1 MIGPVT
7 AALVIVTVTGYSVH
21 RIRGWFLGQK
31 FLIFGWRF
39 LTGHPLHGHHVTD
52 AGWLRH
58 GQRAL
63 TPTGHATRWQHLPRW
78 KRTVHRTG
86 GTLGFLVVVVAF
98 LVNAQV
104 TVLVV
109 VCLLFVSA
117 GFLAFLAWRRLQ
129 GRGMRRSV
137 LFPLHLAAH
146 QVAGIPRATRAE
158 SWIKPELDA
167 GGGILGVT
175 LCLPAGWPSDARD
188 EQRLAAI
195 VGAKAAI
202 ESPKVTWRK
211 DGPVPLLVLRHSPPP
226 PGHVRMADLLD
237 EMRKCKEHELLA
249 GVGKGEEL
257 VTASLDTD
265 SPHVAIAAGTGGTK
279 SNIGGWL
286 LLQVLLRGGIGL
298 VLDAKRRLSYPW
310 ILKDMDRN
318 LVQLPNVAY
327 AWTTE
332 QLHDGMCWLSE
343 ELDRRGDVAF
353 AGMDTTGRVH
363 ANVGARQFTL
373 AEELNLAVPR
383 LKQYWGKNKGPDDP
397 AKSPALTGLGEDA
410 FAGRQ
415 VRKHLVLIG
424 QALTAEVTGSKDS
437 SVRSQCGIKL
447 LTRYEAPTWKMMCGD
462 TPMPPSPT
470 QVGRFQL
477 VTSGGVREVQTPQLD
492 PVMARAL
499 VLAGNIGRL
508 PSTVP
513 RSLVTG
519 IPGLDSGPSPAD
531 VTVTPPLPVTAGPR
545 VMVTLKQAVERGY
558 VGPGTTWAGLKMAM
572 WRDRQRPEGERM
584 SPLPVARDGN
594 ADLFLADEIAA
605 FDASRR

>member
-1 MIGPVT
+1 MMGPVT
-7 AALVIVTVTGYSVH
+7 VALVIVTVTGYSVH

-86 GTLGFLVVVVAF
+86 GTLGFLAAVVAF

-104 TVLVV
+104 TTLVLLAGVV
-109 VCLLFVSA
+109 A
-117 GFLAFLAWRRLQ
+117 GVPLACWLAWRRLQ

-175 LCLPAGWPSDARD
+175 LELPAGWPSDARD

-226 PGHVRMADLLD
+226 PGKFGMARLLP
-237 EMRKCKEHELLA
+237 ELKSCKPDELLI

-257 VTASLDTD
+257 VKASLATD
-265 SPHVAIAAGTGGTK
+265 SPHIAISMGTGAGK
-279 SNIGGWL
+279 SNLAGWL
-286 LLQVLLRGGIGL
+286 LLQILLRGGISL
-298 VLDAKRRLSYPW
+298 VLDPKQRLSYPW
-310 ILKDMDRN
+310 VLKDEHRN

-327 AWTTE
+327 AHTVE
-332 QLHDGMCWLSE
+332 QLHDGMEWLSV
-343 ELDRRGDVAF
+343 ELDRRGGVAF
-353 AGMDTTGRVH
+353 AGMDTRGQVH
-363 ANVGARQFTL
+363 ANVGARLAVL
-373 AEELNLAVPR
+373 AEELNVAVPLLR
-383 LKQYWGKNKGPDDP
+383 THWQENRTRDDP
-397 AKSPALTGLGEDA
+397 VKSPAFTGLGETA
-410 FAGRQ
+410 FAGRA
-415 VRKHLVLIG
+415 VSMHEMLIG
-424 QALTAEVTGSKDS
+424 QMLTAEVTGSRDS
-437 SVRSQCGIKL
+437 AVKENCGIKL
-447 LTRYEAPTWKMMCGD
+447 LARYTPKGWRIMCD
-462 TPMPPSPT
+462 DIPMPPAPSVLGRIQTVTAGGVHET
-470 QVGRFQL
+470 QVP
-477 VTSGGVREVQTPQLD
+477 ELD
-492 PVMARAL
+492 PVEARQL
-499 VLAGNIGRL
+499 VLDGNIGLL
-508 PSTVP
+508 PPTIP
-513 RSLVTG
+513 RCLVTG
-519 IPGLDSGPSPAD
+519 IPGLPGGPSPAD

-558 VGPGTTWAGLKMAM
+558 VGPGTTWASLKMAM